1 MKEEFIGLFAY
12 NHHSNQ
18 KVLKLVL
25 EHPEEVSEKT
35 INLVNHILN
44 VHQIW
49 NARIL
54 SEPEFGI
61 WQNHS
66 WEMLWELNT
75 KNHEKSLQILTEL
88 DVKAIIKY
96 TTSKGVPYTNTVK
109 DILFHLINHSTYH
122 RAQIATE
129 LKNSG
134 IEPENTDYIFYAR
147 LTN

>member
-44 VHQIW
+44 AHQIW
-49 NARIL
+49 NARIVG
-54 SEPEFGI
+54 EPEFGV
-61 WQNHS
+61 WQIHAS
-66 WEMLWELNT
+66 DVLWELNT
-75 KNHEKSLQILTEL
+75 ENHEKTIQILTEV
-88 DVKAIIKY
+88 DINSTIKY
-96 TTSKGVPYTNTVK
+96 ITSKGIPYTNTVK

-129 LKNSG
+129 LKNYG

-147 LTN
+147 LPN

>member
-1 MKEEFIGLFAY
+1 MKEEFIGLFTY

-18 KVLKLVL
+18 KVLKVVL
-25 EHPEEVSEKT
+25 DHWEDVSDKT
-35 INLVNHILN
+35 IDLINHILN
-44 VHQIW
+44 AHQIW

-54 SEPEFGI
+54 GEPEFGV

-66 WEMLWELNT
+66 GEMLWELNT
-75 KNHEKSLQILTEL
+75 ENYENTLKILTER
-88 DVKAIIKY
+88 DVNTIIDY
-96 TTSKGVPYTNTVK
+96 TTSSGKPFSNSIK

-134 IEPENTDYIFYAR
+134 IEPENTDYIFYKR
-147 LTN
+147 LKE

>member
-1 MKEEFIGLFAY
+1 MKEEFIGLYAY

-25 EHPEEVSEKT
+25 EHREEVSEKT

-44 VHQIW
+44 AHQIW

-54 SEPEFGI
+54 GEVEFGV

-75 KNHEKSLQILTEL
+75 ENYENTHKILTER
-88 DVKAIIKY
+88 DINTIIDY
-96 TTSKGVPYTNTVK
+96 TTSSGKPFSNSIK

-134 IEPENTDYIFYAR
+134 IEPENTDYIFYKR